1 MAEIVTEQF
10 KQSLFSL
17 PSGERKINPT
27 IFDELRW
34 AMQHAE
40 NPLEQVVQMIAE
52 FHGLWTGMSPALM
65 NFVSQI
71 ASLSNSNS
79 SSAYISAARAALA
92 TLNQLSLGSKIGRI
106 NNITANTMP
115 IELLRQFVS
124 RCQALHPA
132 VNTYIQTNIGKFPYF
147 QQISESVCSYGQ
159 ATLNK
164 TDVSPLK
171 RCETNGD
178 VNMQTDFRLR
188 RNTNSK
194 LFDNI
199 KAIPDYTSSFLNTL
213 FLRAM
218 PVNDNMSL
226 LHPNYEDEK
235 PISHGY
241 GYTMDVFNAKRTKE
255 SIQPS
260 IMAAAQ
266 KFGPSLQLCNWAF
279 PVEQQIQKQP
289 QWFTLQAETGTY
301 IADELNRP
309 IVREPSLNIASEDA
323 KNEIV

>member
-10 KQSLFSL
+10 KQCLHSL

-40 NPLEQVVQMIAE
+40 NPLGQVTQMIAE
-52 FHGLWTGMSPALM
+52 FHGLWTGMSPTLM

-71 ASLSNSNS
+71 ASLANSNS
-79 SSAYISAARAALA
+79 SSAYMAAARAALA
-92 TLNQLSLGSKIGRI
+92 TLNQMNLGSTIGRI
-106 NNITANTMP
+106 NNITCNTMP
-115 IELLRQFVS
+115 VELLRQFVS
-124 RCQALHPA
+124 RCQSISPS

-147 QQISESVCSYGQ
+147 QQISESVCCYGQ

-164 TDVSPLK
+164 TDVSPIK

-188 RNTNSK
+188 RNTNTK
-194 LFDNI
+194 LFDTI
-199 KAIPDYTSSFLNTL
+199 KPLSDLSNSFLNTM
-213 FLRAM
+213 FLRSM

-226 LHPNYEDEK
+226 IHTNYEDEG
-235 PISHGY
+235 PIAHGF
-241 GYTMDVFNAKRTKE
+241 GYTMDVFNAKRTKD
-255 SIQPS
+255 SIQPC
-260 IMAAAQ
+260 IMEAAK

-289 QWFTLQAETGTY
+289 QWFTLNAETGSY

-309 IVREPSLNIASEDA
+309 IVREPELPYAKLED
-323 KNEIV
+323 KTEIS